1 LTGLLYG
8 GWRSRRCIIEAL
20 EGIVRAQVTNGR
32 TTRRWEGG
40 AGYCPI
46 ECAAFAQNG
55 EYTANECFDEGIAIA
70 DGLDERYPG

>member
-1 LTGLLYG
+1 
-8 GWRSRRCIIEAL
+8 
-20 EGIVRAQVTNGR
+20 VRAQVTNGCK
-32 TTRRWEGG
+32 TRRWEGG